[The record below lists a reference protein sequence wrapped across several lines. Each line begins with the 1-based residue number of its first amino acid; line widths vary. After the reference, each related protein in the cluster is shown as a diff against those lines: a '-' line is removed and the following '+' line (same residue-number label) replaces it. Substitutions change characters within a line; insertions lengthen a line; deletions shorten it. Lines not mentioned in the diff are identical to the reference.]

1 MQFDYIIDYLF
12 QMFIPLLIT
21 MTVLVVIFGILII
34 RVRTAKIGDTVL
46 VFDDNTIQEFKG
58 KKFDKALSFDK
69 HTVKK
74 DYTPRL
80 WKRGFYT
87 DRVYLIEEGGA
98 KTTDLH
104 SYVLK
109 KKKDTTQTDDMDQ
122 AVKEQILRS
131 GILDRFL
138 AVFKNIGFS
147 WESFAMGLFLGTTIV
162 FAFVSFGVFG

>member
-1 MQFDYIIDYLF
+1 MQFEFILDYIF
-12 QMFIPLLIT
+12 QMFIPIMIAMSVLLF
-21 MTVLVVIFGILII
+21 IFAFLII
-34 RVRTAKIGDTVL
+34 RVRTASIGDTVL

-87 DRVYLIEEGGA
+87 DRVYLIEEGSES
-98 KTTDLH
+98 TTDLH
-104 SYVLK
+104 SYVSKKLK
-109 KKKDTTQTDDMDQ
+109 GKTQADDMNQ

-162 FAFVSFGVFG
+162 FAFVAFGVFG

>member
-1 MQFDYIIDYLF
+1 MQFEFVLDYLF

-21 MTVLVVIFGILII
+21 MAVLVVIFGILIVRI
-34 RVRTAKIGDTVL
+34 RIAKIGDTVL

-58 KKFDKALSFDK
+58 TKFDKTLSFDK

-104 SYVLK
+104 SFVK
-109 KKKDTTQTDDMDQ
+109 KKLKGADTEEDMDQ
-122 AVKEQILRS
+122 TVKEQILRS

-147 WESFAMGLFLGTTIV
+147 WESFAMGLFLGTSII
-162 FAFVSFGVFG
+162 FGFVAFGVFG

>member
-1 MQFDYIIDYLF
+1 MQYEYILDYLF
-12 QMFIPLLIT
+12 QMFLPILIT
-21 MTVLVVIFGILII
+21 MSIFVLIFGIFII
-34 RVRTAKIGDTVL
+34 RIRTTKIGDTVL

-74 DYTPRL
+74 DFTPRL

-87 DRVYLIEEGGA
+87 HRVYLIEEGA
-98 KTTDLH
+98 SKTTDLH
-104 SYVLK
+104 SFVRKKLK
-109 KKKDTTQTDDMDQ
+109 GADQEEDMEQ

-147 WESFAMGLFLGTTIV
+147 WESFAMGLFLGTSIV
-162 FAFVSFGVFG
+162 FALIAFGAV